1 MPTSANKWLAVS
13 SRRVPVTSCLRLRT
27 TVTCAFAAATF
38 VLGGANGAQGGW
50 GTGSSASGTKLTM
63 VALNA
68 NVGRAVFH
76 LRCAPPGGD
85 LPDPSKACAALDL
98 QPELVT
104 SPQPVICRGGPP
116 SHWYVTISGSLKGQ
130 PIDELFTTCWSL
142 QMPTLEQFGLTSQ
155 VRQKHLM
162 PRRHKT
168 VRPGTRV
175 RFAPGVLRGADLVTC
190 NILGRHLELGVPV
203 EPGGR
208 ASVGYGGRRL
218 LVELTVAH
226 NGDGSVTASCH
237 RGTR

>member
-1 MPTSANKWLAVS
+1 MPTTPRLPSTGTSAI
-13 SRRVPVTSCLRLRT
+13 
-27 TVTCAFAAATF
+27 AAAAF
-38 VLGGANGAQGGW
+38 LGGGANAAHGGW
-50 GTGSSASGTKLTM
+50 GAGSSTSATKLTM

-68 NVGRAVFH
+68 HVGRAVFH
-76 LRCAPPGGD
+76 LSCAPPGGD
-85 LPDPSKACAALDL
+85 MPDPSKACAALDL

-116 SHWYVTISGSLKGQ
+116 SHWYVTISGSLNGQ
-130 PIDELFTTCWSL
+130 PIDESFATCWSL

-155 VRQKHLM
+155 VRQRHLV

-208 ASVGYGGRRL
+208 ATVGYRGRRP
-218 LVELTVAH
+218 VVLTIAH
-226 NGDGSVTASCH
+226 NRNGSVTASCH
-237 RGTR
+237 RGSG